1 MRHRKNKKVF
11 SRQAAPRRALMRDLA
26 TSLVLHGKMKTTEAK
41 AKALRPFVERLVTS
55 AKRGTLTDRRQLLA
69 VLRTEAAVKK
79 ILDVVAPKYRER
91 KGGYL
96 RIVRIGPRQGDGAGM
111 VHIEF
116 VS

>member
-11 SRQAAPRRALMRDLA
+11 SRKAAPRRALMRDLA
-26 TSLVLHGKMKTTEAK
+26 TSLVLYGKIRTTEAK

-55 AKRGTLTDRRQLLA
+55 AKRGTLADRRRLLS
-69 VLRTEAAVKK
+69 VLRTEPAVKK
-79 ILDVVAPKYRER
+79 ILDVVAPKFRER

-111 VHIEF
+111 AQIEF
-116 VS
+116 VA